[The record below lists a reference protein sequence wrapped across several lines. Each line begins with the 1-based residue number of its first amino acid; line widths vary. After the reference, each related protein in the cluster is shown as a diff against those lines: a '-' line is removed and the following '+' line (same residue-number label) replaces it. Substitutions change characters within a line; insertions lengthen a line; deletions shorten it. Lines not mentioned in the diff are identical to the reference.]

1 TAFAWTRTA
10 TAGISNAEL
19 NSFGNINEV
28 LNNTTD
34 ATVTVA
40 YIFTLSTNGCTNL
53 NKQIVNVQVKPAP
66 KLSSTLTPPAICS
79 GATFS

>member
-1 TAFAWTRTA
+1 MSSTLSPPAVCSGTSFTYNPTSTNAGTAFAWTRTA

-40 YIFTLSTNGCTNL
+40 YIFTLST
-53 NKQIVNVQVKPAP
+53 
-66 KLSSTLTPPAICS
+66 
-79 GATFS
+79 